1 MDKVDVVGLELAI
14 RYRPRAWQTIEVD
27 LGPPGIQRRLRR
39 RFVGVCGFKAELKVP
54 TLHENRMIKEK
65 TPGDTIWLFFGHTK
79 PLLAEQHN
87 RITALGNSAV
97 IRFADAFC

>member
-1 MDKVDVVGLELAI
+1 
-14 RYRPRAWQTIEVD
+14 
-27 LGPPGIQRRLRR
+27 
-39 RFVGVCGFKAELKVP
+39 
-54 TLHENRMIKEK
+54 MIKEK
-65 TPGDTIWLFFGHTK
+65 NARRHDLALLGHTK

>member
-1 MDKVDVVGLELAI
+1 
-14 RYRPRAWQTIEVD
+14 
-27 LGPPGIQRRLRR
+27 
-39 RFVGVCGFKAELKVP
+39 LKVP

-65 TPGDTIWLFFGHTK
+65 KRPATRSGSSLIIQSL
-79 PLLAEQHN
+79 LLAEQHN

>member
-1 MDKVDVVGLELAI
+1 VDRKAGL
-14 RYRPRAWQTIEVD
+14 T
-27 LGPPGIQRRLRR
+27 
-39 RFVGVCGFKAELKVP
+39 VP
-54 TLHENRMIKEK
+54 TLHENRMIKERK

-79 PLLAEQHN
+79 PLLAEQQN